1 MKIEPA
7 LTNIEVVEKTFSTQ
21 YRRHV
26 VGYGGGIRAKD
37 LRDSSSS
44 KAELHAKLKQTEE
57 ENQNVRSRLNAVEAE
72 LKMLKDMILSQQ
84 SSAQPSTSQST
95 DQVISDSI

>member
-44 KAELHAKLKQTEE
+44 KAELHAKLTKKHEKFSAYS
-57 ENQNVRSRLNAVEAE
+57 VRSPGVSADLAKIC
-72 LKMLKDMILSQQ
+72 LLSSDKDL
-84 SSAQPSTSQST
+84 
-95 DQVISDSI
+95 

>member
-44 KAELHAKLKQTEE
+44 KAELHAKLK
-57 ENQNVRSRLNAVEAE
+57 
-72 LKMLKDMILSQQ
+72 
-84 SSAQPSTSQST
+84 
-95 DQVISDSI
+95 